1 MFMSDHAL
9 IPIGHNKV
17 KVPPHIFAIFPF
29 VLSFIKVKRFHF
41 HHFLDLEKVSLHPIQ
56 PLTSMIL
63 LMTLKLVKSHS
74 LTITCYY
81 LYCLN
86 APCLIV
92 SQPCEI
98 HYCYNQSQ
106 RICFKILERIIIP
119 HYQGRTLFKL
129 TTTNTKCALNTDS
142 QSNVLE
148 QVRLWEKQVP
158 NLQRLDRNL
167 LLFDSIDQ
175 GESSGYVRR

>member
-1 MFMSDHAL
+1 MSDHAL

-74 LTITCYY
+74 LTIICFLLTDPIFATDSSVQFCI
-81 LYCLN
+81 LYVLGMTQFVSFTTTLSTFLAKSN
-86 APCLIV
+86 FPCLQNIV
-92 SQPCEI
+92 LQPFLS
-98 HYCYNQSQ
+98 HWLPFAVYP
-106 RICFKILERIIIP
+106 ICL
-119 HYQGRTLFKL
+119 
-129 TTTNTKCALNTDS
+129 A
-142 QSNVLE
+142 
-148 QVRLWEKQVP
+148 
-158 NLQRLDRNL
+158 
-167 LLFDSIDQ
+167 
-175 GESSGYVRR
+175 SSFIFNYLS

>member
-1 MFMSDHAL
+1 MSDHAL

-41 HHFLDLEKVSLHPIQ
+41 HHFLDLEKVSLHPHLATDFHD
-56 PLTSMIL
+56 LTHDLIISKISFPDHYL
-63 LMTLKLVKSHS
+63 LLSQ
-74 LTITCYY
+74 LTY

-106 RICFKILERIIIP
+106 RICFKILER
-119 HYQGRTLFKL
+119 
-129 TTTNTKCALNTDS
+129 
-142 QSNVLE
+142 
-148 QVRLWEKQVP
+148 
-158 NLQRLDRNL
+158 
-167 LLFDSIDQ
+167 
-175 GESSGYVRR
+175 ES